1 MDFILIVNFRYLGGW
16 HILSRQSIK
25 KTISSF
31 RAFEIE
37 NDDQSETLFEQ
48 NLQSAELVI
57 LYFHGQIGKTLQLF
71 LFYKDY
77 YDDNSNLYIQFR
89 ESW

>member
-1 MDFILIVNFRYLGGW
+1 VRARDGVKLGGW

-37 NDDQSETLFEQ
+37 NDDQSEALFDQ
-48 NLQSAELVI
+48 NLKSAELVI
-57 LYFHGQIGKTLQLF
+57 LYFHGQTGK
-71 LFYKDY
+71 
-77 YDDNSNLYIQFR
+77 I
-89 ESW
+89 